1 MTDATPSF
9 EQLLKNLDQAMFADR
24 HRLRRQLHDLRK
36 KAGDAPIDAERL
48 AQWLE
53 RFQASVAKVE
63 ARRRSVPVM
72 RYDDSLPIAAKR
84 DEIKAALEKHQVLV
98 IAGETGSGKTTQLP
112 KICLEIGRG
121 VHGLIGH
128 TQPRRLAARSVA
140 TRVAEE
146 IGTPLGELVGY
157 QVRFEDQSKDSSLIK
172 LMTDGILLAETQHDR
187 FLEKYD
193 TIIVDEAHERSLNID
208 FLLGYLKTLL
218 PRRPDLKVIITSA
231 TIDLERFSQ
240 HFNGAPIVEVSGRTY
255 PVETWYRPLSAEVD
269 EDGNRVEDDLT
280 VDQGI
285 LAALDEID
293 AHEKSIGKRPGDVL
307 VFLPGEREIR
317 DAAEVLRKAN
327 LKFTEVLPLYA
338 RLTPAEQQKIF
349 QPRPGRKIVL
359 ATNVAETS
367 LTVPGIRYVIDSGTA
382 RISRYS
388 YRAKVQRLPIEAV
401 SQASANQRKG
411 RCGRVEPGICIRLY
425 SEEDFLGRPE
435 FTDPEILRTNL
446 AAVILQMLHLRLGQ
460 IEDFPFIEPPD
471 GKAISDGFNLL
482 QELSAVNREN
492 QLTPLGR
499 QLARLPIDP
508 RLGRMLLEAAKLGS
522 MAEVLIVASALSVQ
536 DVRERPADR
545 QQQADQA
552 HAQWKDPDSDFA
564 ALINL
569 WRGFEEQRQALGS
582 NALRTWCRKNFLNY
596 LRLREWRDAHRQLT
610 LIVRELKLDAQL
622 RAERE
627 RKGAEAT
634 ARGQDRS
641 HKGTDTPRGSGLDRE
656 EGGTGAKDRGQDRSN
671 KGTDTPRGSG
681 LDHDEGSAGAKDRGQ
696 DRSNKGTSARG
707 SGLDREER
715 NAAAEDRGQDHSHK
729 GANTRRGSGLDREE
743 GPAGG
748 KDRGQDH
755 SHKGTDTLCGSGL
768 DREEGSAETKADTGQ
783 KDRAHAEGPVRTT
796 DKRVN
801 AKLVQQAEASE
812 AAVRAKSYAAVHKAI
827 LSGLLSQVGHKTEE
841 GDFLGARQ
849 RRFWVHPS
857 SVIGRKKP
865 NWIMA
870 AELVETTKL
879 FARMVA
885 KIEPDWIEPLAK
897 HLIKTNH
904 FEPHWEKKRGQ
915 VVAFEQVTLY
925 GMIVVARRPVH
936 FGPIDPP
943 AARELFIREGLVRGE
958 IHSRAKAL
966 TANRELLELFDELE
980 AKARR
985 RDIIADEDT
994 LFAYYDARL
1003 PQDIYQTASFETW
1016 YKRESAKNP
1025 QLLVMRD
1032 EDVLARDASEVT
1044 AAQYPDHLRI
1054 GELQLPLEYHFEPN
1068 HPRDGVTL
1076 RVPAPLLPQLRA
1088 ERLAW
1093 LVPGLIEAKA
1103 VALVRNLPKA
1113 IRKNFVPVPDF
1124 VKAALSKITFGEGA
1138 LPDALGREL
1147 LRMTGARVPD
1157 EAWAEAALG
1166 LESHL
1171 KMNIEVVDA
1180 RGKFLGEGRDLA
1192 ELTARFSEAS
1202 QAALAPPQQ
1211 KAEQK
1216 PVEAK
1221 GFAQVA
1227 EKAQAKMAG
1236 LSMTVYPALVEENAV
1251 VKEGRFPTQAEAD
1264 YQHRRALQRL
1274 LLQQLAEPAKYLRNK
1289 LPGLTELAL
1298 LYRDMGKVDALV
1310 EDILLASLDSCILD
1324 GEAQLPR
1331 DGAALASLA
1340 ERKRGDWATHAERLA
1355 RLTLDILKLWHG
1367 LQKRFK
1373 GKIDLAQAVALND
1386 IKAQLGN
1393 LIYPGFV
1400 RETPTEWLKEY
1411 PRYLKTIEQRF
1422 EKIGAQLQ
1430 RDRVWSGELAGYW
1443 EQYQARLN
1451 KHQQEGKRDPELA
1464 LYRWMLEEYR
1474 VSLWAQQLGTKMAVS
1489 DKRLNKQWSQVEA

>member
-1 MTDATPSF
+1 MTDATPAIDT
-9 EQLLKNLDQAMFADR
+9 LLNNLDQTMLADR
-24 HRLRRQLHDLRK
+24 HRLRRQLHDMRK
-36 KAGDAPIDAERL
+36 KSGAGEMDEARL
-48 AQWLE
+48 SQWLE
-53 RFQASVAKVE
+53 RFQASVARVE
-63 ARRRSVPVM
+63 ARRNSVPTM
-72 RYDDSLPIAAKR
+72 RYDDQLPIAAKR
-84 DEIKAALEKHQVLV
+84 EEIKEALRKHQVLV

-112 KICLEIGRG
+112 KICLELGRG

-231 TIDLERFSQ
+231 TIDLERFSE

-255 PVETWYRPLSAEVD
+255 PVDTWYRPLSAEVD

-327 LKFTEVLPLYA
+327 LRFTEVLPLYA

-349 QPRPGRKIVL
+349 RPAAGRKIVL

-425 SEEDFLGRPE
+425 SEEDFLSRPE

-508 RLGRMLLEAAKLGS
+508 RLGRMLLEASGLGS
-522 MAEVLIVASALSVQ
+522 LAEVLIVASALSVQ

-582 NALRTWCRKNFLNY
+582 NALRTWCRKHFLNY

-610 LIVRELKLDAQL
+610 LIARELQL
-622 RAERE
+622 NK
-627 RKGAEAT
+627 RKDT
-634 ARGQDRS
+634 A
-641 HKGTDTPRGSGLDRE
+641 GSGQPLAPSNDARRLADGQASANDR
-656 EGGTGAKDRGQDRSN
+656 
-671 KGTDTPRGSG
+671 
-681 LDHDEGSAGAKDRGQ
+681 
-696 DRSNKGTSARG
+696 
-707 SGLDREER
+707 
-715 NAAAEDRGQDHSHK
+715 
-729 GANTRRGSGLDREE
+729 
-743 GPAGG
+743 PA
-748 KDRGQDH
+748 
-755 SHKGTDTLCGSGL
+755 L
-768 DREEGSAETKADTGQ
+768 
-783 KDRAHAEGPVRTT
+783 TT
-796 DKRVN
+796 DKKVN
-801 AKLVQQAEASE
+801 VKLAQQAEASE
-812 AAVRAKSYAAVHKAI
+812 AAQRAKSYAAVHKAI
-827 LSGLLSQVGHKTEE
+827 LSGLLSQVGHKTED

-885 KIEPDWIEPLAK
+885 KIEPDWIEPLAR
-897 HLIKTNH
+897 HLTKTNH

-925 GMIVVARRPVH
+925 GMIIVARRPVH

-958 IHSRAKAL
+958 MHSRAKAL

-1003 PQDIYQTASFETW
+1003 PQDIYQTASFESW
-1016 YKRESAKNP
+1016 YKRESAKDP
-1025 QLLVMRD
+1025 QLLMMRD
-1032 EDVLARDASEVT
+1032 EDVLARNASEVT
-1044 AAQYPDHLRI
+1044 SAQYPDQLRI

-1076 RVPAPLLPQLRA
+1076 RVPAPLLPQLRG
-1088 ERLAW
+1088 ERLEW
-1093 LVPGLIEAKA
+1093 LVPGLLETKA

-1124 VKAALSKITFGEGA
+1124 VKAALSKLSFGEGSLA
-1138 LPDALGREL
+1138 EALGREL
-1147 LRMTGARVPD
+1147 LRMTGARVPE
-1157 EAWAEAALG
+1157 EAWSEAAKQLD
-1166 LESHL
+1166 SHL
-1171 KMNIEVVDA
+1171 KMNIEVVDG
-1180 RGKFLGEGRDLA
+1180 RGKYLGEGRDLA
-1192 ELTARFSEAS
+1192 ELTARFAEAS

-1221 GFAQVA
+1221 AFAQVA
-1227 EKAQAKMAG
+1227 QTAQAKMAG
-1236 LSMTVYPALVEENAV
+1236 LAMTVYPALVEEGGV
-1251 VKEGRFPTQAEAD
+1251 VKEGRFPTQAEAE

-1274 LLQQLAEPAKYLRNK
+1274 LLQQLSEPAKFLRGK
-1289 LPGLTELAL
+1289 LPGLTELGL

-1310 EDILLASLDSCILD
+1310 EDILLASLDSCVLA
-1324 GEAQLPR
+1324 GEASLPR
-1331 DGAALASLA
+1331 DGAALAALA
-1340 ERKRGDWATHAERLA
+1340 ERKRSDWTPHAEGLA
-1355 RLTLDILKLWHG
+1355 RQVLEILKLWHG

-1386 IKAQLGN
+1386 IKAQLGH
-1393 LIYPGFV
+1393 LVYPGFV
-1400 RETPTEWLKEY
+1400 RETPAEWLKEY
-1411 PRYLKTIEQRF
+1411 PRYLKAIVQRF

-1443 EQYQARLN
+1443 EQYQARLE
-1451 KHQQEGKRDPELA
+1451 KHRREGKRDPELT

-1474 VSLWAQQLGTKMAVS
+1474 VSLWAQQLGTRMAVS
-1489 DKRLNKQWSQVEA
+1489 DKRLNKQWGQVEA

>member
-1 MTDATPSF
+1 MTDATPAIDT
-9 EQLLKNLDQAMFADR
+9 LLKNLDQALFADR
-24 HRLRRQLHDLRK
+24 HRLRRQLHELRK
-36 KAGDAPIDAERL
+36 QPDEAKL

-53 RFQASVAKVE
+53 RFQASAAKVE
-63 ARRRSVPVM
+63 ARRQSVPRI

-187 FLEKYD
+187 FLERYD

-208 FLLGYLKTLL
+208 FLLGFLKTLL

-231 TIDLERFSQ
+231 TIDLQRFSE
-240 HFNGAPIVEVSGRTY
+240 HFDGAPIVEVSGRTY
-255 PVETWYRPLSAEVD
+255 PVETWYRPLAAEID

-285 LAALDEID
+285 LAALDEIT
-293 AHEKSIGKRPGDVL
+293 AHEQSVGKRPGDVL

-425 SEEDFLGRPE
+425 GEEDFLGRPE

-446 AAVILQMLHLRLGQ
+446 AAVILQMLHLRLGDIQ
-460 IEDFPFIEPPD
+460 DFPFIEPPD

-492 QLTPLGR
+492 QLTPMGR

-508 RLGRMLLEAAKLGS
+508 RLGRMLFEAAQQGS
-522 MAEVLIVASALSVQ
+522 LAEVLIVASALSVQ

-545 QQQADQA
+545 QQAADQA

-564 ALINL
+564 ALINI
-569 WRGFEEQRQALGS
+569 WRGFEEKRQELGS
-582 NALRTWCRKNFLNY
+582 NPLRTWCRKNFLNY

-610 LIVRELKLDAQL
+610 LIARELKLGSGRSVDGSGQSPRADKARRVEDGEASSTRPAGASAQP
-622 RAERE
+622 AP
-627 RKGAEAT
+627 T
-634 ARGQDRS
+634 
-641 HKGTDTPRGSGLDRE
+641 TDT
-656 EGGTGAKDRGQDRSN
+656 K
-671 KGTDTPRGSG
+671 
-681 LDHDEGSAGAKDRGQ
+681 
-696 DRSNKGTSARG
+696 
-707 SGLDREER
+707 
-715 NAAAEDRGQDHSHK
+715 
-729 GANTRRGSGLDREE
+729 
-743 GPAGG
+743 
-748 KDRGQDH
+748 
-755 SHKGTDTLCGSGL
+755 
-768 DREEGSAETKADTGQ
+768 
-783 KDRAHAEGPVRTT
+783 
-796 DKRVN
+796 VN
-801 AKLVQQAEASE
+801 VILRQQAEASE
-812 AAVRAKSYAAVHKAI
+812 AAQKAKSYAAVHKAI
-827 LSGLLSQVGHKTEE
+827 LAGLLSQVGNKTEE

-865 NWIMA
+865 NWLMA

-885 KIEPDWIEPLAK
+885 KIEPDWIEPLAG
-897 HLIKTNH
+897 HLIKKNH

-915 VVAFEQVTLY
+915 VVAYEQVTLY
-925 GMIVVARRPVH
+925 GMIVVGRRPVH
-936 FGPIDPP
+936 YGPIDPP

-958 IHSRAKAL
+958 MHSRARAL
-966 TANRELLELFDELE
+966 SANRELLERLDELE

-985 RDIIADEDT
+985 RDILADEET
-994 LFAYYDARL
+994 LFDYYDARL
-1003 PQDIYQTASFETW
+1003 PADIYQTASFENW

-1025 QLLVMRD
+1025 QLLIMRE
-1032 EDVLARDASEVT
+1032 EDVLAREASEVT
-1044 AAQYPDHLRI
+1044 AAQYPDYLRI

-1076 RVPAPLLPQLRA
+1076 RVPAPLLPQLRS
-1088 ERLAW
+1088 ERLDW
-1093 LVPGLIEAKA
+1093 LVPGLLETKA

-1113 IRKNFVPVPDF
+1113 LRKNFVPVPDF
-1124 VKAALSKITFGEGA
+1124 VGAALAKIVFGEGS
-1138 LPDALGREL
+1138 LPEALGREL
-1147 LRMTGARVPD
+1147 LRMTGARVSD
-1157 EAWAEAALG
+1157 DAWAEAAAG
-1166 LESHL
+1166 LEGHL

-1192 ELTARFSEAS
+1192 ELTARFAEAS

-1227 EKAQAKMAG
+1227 EKVQAKMAG
-1236 LSMTVYPALVEENAV
+1236 LSMTVYPALVEEAGV
-1251 VKEGRFPTQAEAD
+1251 VKEGRFPTQAEAEW
-1264 YQHRRALQRL
+1264 QHRRALQRL

-1289 LPGLTELAL
+1289 LPGLTELGL

-1340 ERKRGDWATHAERLA
+1340 ERKRGDWTAHAERLA
-1355 RLTLDILKLWHG
+1355 RLTLEILKYWHG

-1393 LIYPGFV
+1393 LVYPGFI
-1400 RETPTEWLKEY
+1400 RETPAEWLKEY
-1411 PRYLKTIEQRF
+1411 PRYLKAIEQRF

-1443 EQYQARLN
+1443 EQYQTRLK
-1451 KHQQEGKRDPELA
+1451 KHLQEGKRDAELA

-1474 VSLWAQQLGTKMAVS
+1474 VSLWAQQLGTRMAVS
-1489 DKRLNKQWSQVEA
+1489 DKRLNKQWSQVEP